1 MYARYITP
9 LFAVLIAIGL
19 SFQAVAQPPALKK
32 SISVGDVTLGAGYTG
47 TWDISEGVATMM
59 LSALRDTGAFVVLE
73 RPSLSDLL
81 LEQSLSEQQ
90 LSVGQST
97 ILSGQQGK
105 GQLLVA
111 ITVIE
116 FGTPQE
122 ANIFSIEVIGAPAS
136 AGGASNSFAK
146 GRVAIDVRLVDART
160 TEVLASFVV
169 AQKIKNR
176 EIGLDVQ
183 YELLDFGASTFN
195 KTPLGE
201 ATRKVVD
208 DAAGQVANAA
218 ALVAWEGAVVEAEGT
233 EVYLNVGSD
242 IGASIGDGFA
252 IFSPTKGDD
261 GLVQDV
267 LIGTLVLKGV
277 EPKMAWGTWLGTE
290 GIVPVRGNRV
300 VALQRQ

>member
-1 MYARYITP
+1 MDARYMKP
-9 LFAVLIAIGL
+9 LCAVLIAIGL
-19 SFQAVAQPPALKK
+19 SFQVVAQPPALKK
-32 SISVGDVTLGAGYTG
+32 TISVGDVTLGAGYTG
-47 TWDISEGVATMM
+47 TWDISDGVATMM
-59 LSALRDTGAFVVLE
+59 LSALRETGAFVVLE

-111 ITVIE
+111 ITVTE
-116 FGTPQE
+116 FGAPQE
-122 ANIFSIEVIGAPAS
+122 ADIFSIGVIGGPSS
-136 AGGASNSFAK
+136 AGGTSNSFAK
-146 GRVAIDVRLVDART
+146 GRVAIDVRLVDVRT
-160 TEVLASFVV
+160 TEVLASFAV

-176 EIGLDVQ
+176 EIGIDVQ

-218 ALVAWEGAVVEAEGT
+218 ASVAWEGAVIEAEGP
-233 EVYLNVGSD
+233 EVYLNAGSD
-242 IGASIGDGFA
+242 MGASIGDGFA
-252 IFSPTKGDD
+252 IFSQTKGGD
-261 GLVQDV
+261 GQIRDV
-267 LIGTLVLKGV
+267 LIGTLVLQGL
-277 EPKMAWGTWLGTE
+277 EPKMAWGTWQGTD
-290 GIVPVRGNRV
+290 GTLPVRGNRA
-300 VALQRQ
+300 VALQRR